1 MSHAIRI
8 YPRILAT
15 CTDKYHWTG
24 LGQFG
29 KYVSVGQQ
37 RKSALGLV
45 MVIFINTSTKVTNDA
60 KRERDENMN
69 YGKCKIEGVGE
80 KH

>member
-1 MSHAIRI
+1 MS
-8 YPRILAT
+8 
-15 CTDKYHWTG
+15 
-24 LGQFG
+24 F
-29 KYVSVGQQ
+29 GQQ